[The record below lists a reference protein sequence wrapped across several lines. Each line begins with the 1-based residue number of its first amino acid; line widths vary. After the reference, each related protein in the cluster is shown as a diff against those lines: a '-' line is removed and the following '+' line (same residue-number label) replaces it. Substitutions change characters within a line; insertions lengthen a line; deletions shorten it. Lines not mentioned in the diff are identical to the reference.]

1 MQKMDFIKVKDENGL
16 ELTVTTNHPQDYDP
30 IMGGMD
36 ISPTWEEYLSDY
48 KEEFKPHFRLIKKA
62 IEDLGWVGETADRKA
77 NDTCFVFSDGKSLGF
92 SWRAWGDLMSA
103 IVGKNEGYM
112 AYYM

>member
-1 MQKMDFIKVKDENGL
+1 MDFIKVKDENGL
-16 ELTVTTNHPQDYDP
+16 ELTVTTNHPEDYKP

-48 KEEFKPHFRLIKKA
+48 KEEFKPHFSLIKKA
-62 IEDLGWVGETADRKA
+62 IEDLGWVGETAGAKA
-77 NDTCFVFSDGKSLGF
+77 NDTCFVFSDGTSLGF

>member
-1 MQKMDFIKVKDENGL
+1 MNLIKVKDENGL
-16 ELTVTTNHPQDYDP
+16 ELTVTSIRHDDYQP
-30 IMGGMD
+30 IIGGMD
-36 ISPTWEEYLSDY
+36 VSPNWEEYLEYY
-48 KEEFKPHFRLIKKA
+48 KDEFKPHFRLIKKA
-62 IEDLGWVGETADRKA
+62 IEDLGWVGETAESRA
-77 NDTCFVFSDGKSLGF
+77 NHSCFVFSDGTSLGF

>member
-1 MQKMDFIKVKDENGL
+1 MDLITVKYENGL
-16 ELTVTTNHPQDYDP
+16 ELTVTTKKPNDYIP
-30 IMGGMD
+30 ILGGMD
-36 ISPTWEEYLSDY
+36 IAPNWEEYLSDIKDEY
-48 KEEFKPHFRLIKKA
+48 VPHFKLIKKA
-62 IEDLGWVGETADRKA
+62 IEDLGWVGETADSKA
-77 NDTCFVFSDGKSLGF
+77 NDTFFVFSDAEALGF

>member
-1 MQKMDFIKVKDENGL
+1 MEFIKLKNENGL
-16 ELTVTTNHPQDYDP
+16 ELTVTTNHPEDYHP
-30 IMGGMD
+30 IIGGMD
-36 ISPTWEEYLSDY
+36 TAPNWEEYLSNY
-48 KEEFKPHFRLIKKA
+48 KDEYKPHLILVKKA
-62 IEDLGWVGETADRKA
+62 IENLGWVGETAASKA
-77 NDTCFVFSDGKSLGF
+77 NNTCFVFSDGTSFSF